1 VRESA
6 KKTRA
11 GLQGRKVKS
20 VVGTGV
26 DYEINP
32 YAISVWLGY
41 LIPLFG
47 VALRVQSVS
56 PPKSG
61 RGRPDRGVVPP
72 GQWAW
77 IAPNGAGRQ
86 EMLAYAQIGEIS
98 AGIGALARQ
107 CNIALTVQLQMV
119 PTTSVRRLALT
130 VVDKLS

>member
-1 VRESA
+1 VRELA
-6 KKTRA
+6 EKTRA

-47 VALRVQSVS
+47 AALRVQSVS

-61 RGRPDRGVVPP
+61 PGRPSFHQG
-72 GQWAW
+72 
-77 IAPNGAGRQ
+77 NGLGWRPMVRGRQ
-86 EMLAYAQIGEIS
+86 EMLAYAQVGEIS
-98 AGIGALARQ
+98 AGIIRARCARQ
-107 CNIALTVQLQMV
+107 AMQHSRHGSIANGPYDKCTPLSIDGSGQL
-119 PTTSVRRLALT
+119 S
-130 VVDKLS
+130 